1 MKSLIILP
9 SLLLLAG
16 TMNDGQTPQAAPDSS
31 RGPFLERHIDAHVP
45 AQQGQP
51 AASPT
56 DERDTSRSAPDPA
69 LGPSAV
75 RPPDPM
81 PPAIRYQRDPLFRDR
96 RY

>member
-9 SLLLLAG
+9 SVLLLAG
-16 TMNDGQTPQAAPDSS
+16 AVSDGQTPKAAPDSS
-31 RGPFLERHIDAHVP
+31 RGVFLERHIDAHVP

-56 DERDTSRSAPDPA
+56 DERNSSRSAPDPA
-69 LGPSAV
+69 LGTSAV

-81 PPAIRYQRDPLFRDR
+81 PPAIQYQRDPLFRDR
-96 RY
+96 RP